1 MSGGTGNGVANAV
14 QFDLK
19 RMHETWME
27 TIYPRQRSS
36 EGTVLG
42 KWTPEGG
49 LSLVLYRLWSVL
61 GVPVVAVVYPF
72 VLLGYFFRFQTR
84 RLNTTALSIGFAGVV
99 GLFVVLWGALA
110 VLAKFQFSGAFDAG
124 GVTAIAAACVVGIL
138 SAALSFGAWRLGGR
152 VTTVLFAYPFA
163 MTAIFLPPVVAGLY
177 SEAVGSVVLSGSD
190 SLQDWLLA
198 NGPAAI
204 DEVKTYLIRNFDL
217 EGFSYVLMWFG
228 ISVPLGWLLG
238 LVVTLADFVRPT
250 LE

>member
-1 MSGGTGNGVANAV
+1 MSAGTEQGVVDAV

-27 TIYPRQRSS
+27 FVYPRQRAT

-42 KWTPEGG
+42 KWQPDGG
-49 LSLVLYRLWSVL
+49 ASLVFYRAWSAL
-61 GVPVVAVVYPF
+61 GTPIVALIYPF
-72 VLLGYFFRFQTR
+72 VLFGYFVRFQTR

-110 VLAKFQFSGAFDAG
+110 LLAKFQFSGSLAAG
-124 GVTAIAAACVVGIL
+124 GVTAIAAASVVGIL
-138 SAALSFGAWRLGGR
+138 SAALSFGSYRVGGR

-177 SEAVGSVVLSGSD
+177 SEAVGSVILSSSD

-198 NGPAAI
+198 NGPAAV
-204 DEVKTYLIRNFDL
+204 DDVKTYLIRNFDL
-217 EGFSYVLMWFG
+217 EGFAYVLMWFG

-250 LE
+250 PE